1 MILAAAALVVITAG
15 AVAVAWRWP
24 TRSFLP
30 SAVSERWLVDTFYTY
45 GKSGDL

>member
-1 MILAAAALVVITAG
+1 MILAAAILVIVTAC
-15 AVAVAWRWP
+15 AVAIAKHRP
-24 TRSFLP
+24 ARSFLP